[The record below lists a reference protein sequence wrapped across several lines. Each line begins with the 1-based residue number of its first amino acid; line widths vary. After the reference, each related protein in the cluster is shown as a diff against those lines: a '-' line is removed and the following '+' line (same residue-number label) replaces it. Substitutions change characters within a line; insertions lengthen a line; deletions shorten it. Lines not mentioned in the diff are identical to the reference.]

1 MTNYEALCRRLMDA
15 ISLES
20 APVAVSFHQ
29 DPPASAPKADSPV
42 PAGCKFWEIGSS
54 GPVATDASDHR
65 FCSVGI
71 HTHNMEGAPAS
82 QASDL
87 EETLAAM
94 QGLEY
99 VRPEEVAA
107 LPVIE
112 SRPRFVQYA
121 PLALATVPPSVV
133 LLFARAAQSLVL
145 TEAVARV
152 DGTIPL
158 AMGRPAC
165 ALIPQVMSSGRSAS
179 SLGCCGARA
188 YLDLLDD
195 NVALWGLPGEKL
207 GQYVEAIETF
217 SRANAVLTRF
227 HQQRRAEIEAGASP
241 TVKESLA
248 RL

>member
-1 MTNYEALCRRLMDA
+1 MATYEALSRRLMDA
-15 ISLES
+15 ISLE
-20 APVAVSFHQ
+20 APPVAVSFHQ
-29 DPPASAPKADSPV
+29 DPPASAPKSDSPV

-54 GPVATDASDHR
+54 GPVATDAGDHR

-71 HTHNMEGAPAS
+71 YTHNMEGAPAS
-82 QASDL
+82 QSSEL

-112 SRPRFVQYA
+112 SSPRFVQYA
-121 PLALATVPPSVV
+121 PLARATAPPSVV
-133 LLFARAAQSLVL
+133 LLFARAAQGLVL
-145 TEAVARV
+145 AEATARV
-152 DGTIPL
+152 DGAIPL

-165 ALIPQVMSSGRSAS
+165 ALIPQVMTSGASAS

-188 YLDLLDD
+188 YLDVLDV

-207 GQYVEAIETF
+207 EHYVDAIETF
-217 SRANAVLTRF
+217 SKANSVLTRF